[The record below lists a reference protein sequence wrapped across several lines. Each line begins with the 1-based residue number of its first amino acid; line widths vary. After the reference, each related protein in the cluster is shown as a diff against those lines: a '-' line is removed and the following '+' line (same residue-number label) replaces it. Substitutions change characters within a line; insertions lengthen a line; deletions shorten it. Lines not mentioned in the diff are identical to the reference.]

1 MKKIWNKII
10 VTVLVVCTLLS
21 TCMFAYANEG
31 LTEEIPGYLKQS
43 SDITTYDFA
52 YPEFCWDFST
62 KGTYIVNGSANIS
75 KLYTYYYFTGAD
87 SLKIKINND
96 GEKKFTVKVY
106 KMGAIDVLRSSKS
119 IEPGESKTWTVNT
132 SKSGEYYLTF
142 SDPCVVSG
150 TISNG
155 G

>member
-1 MKKIWNKII
+1 MKKAWKNI
-10 VTVLVVCTLLS
+10 VSVALVICTLLS
-21 TCMFAYANEG
+21 TCLFAYANEG
-31 LTEEIPGYLKQS
+31 LTEEIPGYLQSS
-43 SDITTYDFA
+43 SDISTFDFA
-52 YPEFCWDFST
+52 YPDYCWDFST
-62 KGTYIVNGSANIS
+62 KGTYKVKGSAYIS
-75 KLYTYYYFTGAD
+75 KLFTYYYFTGAD
-87 SLKIKINND
+87 SLKITINND

-106 KMGAIDVLRSSKS
+106 KIGVIDILRSVKS

-142 SDPCVVSG
+142 TDPCVVSG